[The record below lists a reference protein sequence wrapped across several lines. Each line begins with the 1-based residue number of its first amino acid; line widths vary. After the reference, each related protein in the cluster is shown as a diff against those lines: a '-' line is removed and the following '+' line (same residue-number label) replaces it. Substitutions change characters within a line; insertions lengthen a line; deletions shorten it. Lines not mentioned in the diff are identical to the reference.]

1 HSASVILCHGLG
13 DTGNGWVDPAMYLA
27 SKLPHVK
34 FILPT
39 APTQPVT
46 LNMGMPMPSWYDIIG
61 LDSRSN
67 EVCNGLDESM
77 DKILE
82 LVENEVGECN
92 GVGAVDYSRIVLAG
106 FSQGGALALYTDVQQ
121 KGLGLAGIVIMSGYL
136 PRSSSFTIASGS
148 ETTPILHCHGTEDS
162 VVAVEAAGL
171 SKDRVS
177 SLMED
182 KGGKKELYQVK
193 TYRGLDH
200 SVLMEELDDVSA
212 FLNKVIP

>member
-1 HSASVILCHGLG
+1 
-13 DTGNGWVDPAMYLA
+13 
-27 SKLPHVK
+27 
-34 FILPT
+34 
-39 APTQPVT
+39 
-46 LNMGMPMPSWYDIIG
+46 MGMPMPSWYDIIG

-106 FSQGGALALYTDVQQ
+106 FSQGGALALYTGMTSFRKQKNPTAADVQQ

-193 TYRGLDH
+193 TYRGLGH

-212 FLNKVIP
+212 FLNKVIPPIVR